1 MNILFFFVVFFFVV
15 CFSHQC
21 IGHRSTMGK
30 CGIALRAHIRSSKWY
45 YTAGVGDIQSH
56 PNRSAAYT
64 IPNRK
69 QYTPGKF
76 HILDIHTPLE
86 SLKAAGS
93 HEGILQVLDRN
104 PHHRSARLQCRPT
117 RVAPTSP
124 IRDRE
129 GGKHLRLDPT
139 WQAVDVY
146 RRG

>member
-1 MNILFFFVVFFFVV
+1 
-15 CFSHQC
+15 
-21 IGHRSTMGK
+21 MGK

-86 SLKAAGS
+86 SPMPPEAMKESFKFLTGPHTSGALDTNAG
-93 HEGILQVLDRN
+93 Q
-104 PHHRSARLQCRPT
+104 P
-117 RVAPTSP
+117 
-124 IRDRE
+124 
-129 GGKHLRLDPT
+129 
-139 WQAVDVY
+139 W
-146 RRG
+146 